1 MFYNKEKKETKNM
14 LKSFSVENYK
24 SFNKKIV
31 FDLSNVSDYQFNTDC
46 IRNSLLNKSIIF
58 GVNGSGKS
66 NLGLAIFDIIQV
78 LTDKN
83 LDRKMLDPIS
93 FLNINNSLP
102 YAEFS
107 YTFQFQN
114 NNVEYVYRKSTPTT
128 LIYEELKVNGVTA
141 FICDFEKNEITSFS
155 ANVINASNLS
165 IDAFHGD
172 ISFLRYI
179 NANASLPQNNIIREI
194 MDFVNGMLWFRS
206 LQENGYIGLQT
217 GAETLVSWI
226 ANNGYALDF
235 QDFLKKIAN
244 LDFEFETGI
253 QEALIP
259 AKTLLVKGTTKKI
272 YFDSTASTG
281 TNALMLLY
289 YWIKH
294 FDKVK
299 FVFMDE
305 FDAFYHFEL
314 AKNVLNFIII
324 NYPEIQTVFTSHN
337 TVLATNQLLRP
348 DCCLT
353 LVNGELKSFKD
364 RTTRELRESHNLEK
378 LLRSGEFDEE

>member
-1 MFYNKEKKETKNM
+1 MWYYKRKKGASIM

-24 SFNKKIV
+24 SFNKKVI
-31 FDLSNVSDYQFNTDC
+31 FDFSNISDYQFNKNC
-46 IRNSLLNKSIIF
+46 IRNSLLNKAIIF
-58 GVNGSGKS
+58 GANGSGKS

-83 LDRKMLDPIS
+83 LEPKMLDQSS
-93 FLNINNSLP
+93 FLNINSNLP

-107 YTFQFQN
+107 YTFLLSDN
-114 NNVEYVYRKSTPTT
+114 TVEYLYRKSNPTT
-128 LIYEELKVNGVTA
+128 LIYETLKINGTTA
-141 FICDFEKNEITSFS
+141 FICDFKKNLITEFS
-155 ANVINASNLS
+155 ADVINASNLS
-165 IDAFHGD
+165 IDTFHGD

-179 NANASLPQNNIIREI
+179 NANASLAQDNIIREVI
-194 MDFVNGMLWFRS
+194 DFANSMLWFRS
-206 LQENGYIGLQT
+206 LQQNGYIGLQT
-217 GAETLVSWI
+217 GGEALVSWI
-226 ANNGYALDF
+226 VSNGYVNDF
-235 QDFLKKIAN
+235 QLFLKKIAN
-244 LDFEFETGI
+244 LDFQFEAGI
-253 QEALIP
+253 QETLVP
-259 AKTLLVKGTTKKI
+259 TKTLLVKGNNKKI

-314 AKNVLNFIII
+314 AKNVLELIITE
-324 NYPEIQTVFTSHN
+324 YPEIQAVFTSHN

-348 DCCLT
+348 DCCLS
-353 LVNGELKSFKD
+353 LVNGELKPFKD